1 MTIKA
6 SGRAA
11 LILATG
17 LFVWFAGPSQA
28 ATDED
33 EGAVSTETPA
43 GPPIALNRYANP
55 GPRHRR
61 HHASRRSSKVAL
73 KSSASTKA
81 SEVGASD
88 NSPAISPSVANAKA
102 QMNAIETPT
111 ANGEAAMSVRANDV
125 RQAAADNSMDAPPPA
140 KGQIVSADQLNDA
153 DRALQES
160 KPIAAAF
167 AMASVGT
174 AATTG
179 SNESSTWDRTS
190 QIGKIFIGL
199 GVLLT
204 MASAA
209 RMFMA

>member
-11 LILATG
+11 LILATA

-33 EGAVSTETPA
+33 DGALTAETAA

-55 GPRHRR
+55 TSPRHRR
-61 HHASRRSSKVAL
+61 VRAHARSGKTAL
-73 KSSASTKA
+73 KSSAGTKA
-81 SEVGASD
+81 AEIALG
-88 NSPAISPSVANAKA
+88 NSPTISSSVANAKA
-102 QMNAIETPT
+102 QMNATEMPV
-111 ANGEAAMSVRANDV
+111 ASGEAVSARANDV
-125 RQAAADNSMDAPPPA
+125 RQAAADNSMDAPSPA
-140 KGQIVSADQLNDA
+140 KSQTASADQLNDV

-167 AMASVGT
+167 SIASVGIS
-174 AATTG
+174 ATTG

-190 QIGKIFIGL
+190 MIGKIFIGF

>member
-33 EGAVSTETPA
+33 DGAISAETAA
-43 GPPIALNRYANP
+43 GPPIALNRYASP
-55 GPRHRR
+55 GSRHRR
-61 HHASRRSSKVAL
+61 RHAHRRSGKVAS
-73 KSSASTKA
+73 KSFASTKA
-81 SEVGASD
+81 DEVAAGD
-88 NSPAISPSVANAKA
+88 NSSTIPPSVADAKA
-102 QMNAIETPT
+102 QMNAE
-111 ANGEAAMSVRANDV
+111 AMSARANDV
-125 RQAAADNSMDAPPPA
+125 RQAAANNSVDTPPPA
-140 KGQIVSADQLNDA
+140 KNQTASADQLNDV

-167 AMASVGT
+167 AMASAGT
-174 AATTG
+174 PATIG

-190 QIGKIFIGL
+190 LIGKIFIGF

>member
-33 EGAVSTETPA
+33 DGAVSTETA

-55 GPRHRR
+55 GPLHRR
-61 HHASRRSSKVAL
+61 HHAHRRSSKVAL

-81 SEVGASD
+81 AEIAASD

-102 QMNAIETPT
+102 QMNATETPA
-111 ANGEAAMSVRANDV
+111 ANGEAMSMRANDV

-140 KGQIVSADQLNDA
+140 KSQMVSADQLSDA

-160 KPIAAAF
+160 KPIAATF

-179 SNESSTWDRTS
+179 STESSTWERTS
-190 QIGKIFIGL
+190 LIGKIFIGF

>member
-11 LILATG
+11 LIFATG

-33 EGAVSTETPA
+33 DGAISAETAA
-43 GPPIALNRYANP
+43 GPPIALNRYASP
-55 GPRHRR
+55 GSHHRR
-61 HHASRRSSKVAL
+61 RHAHHRSGKVAL
-73 KSSASTKA
+73 KSAASTKA
-81 SEVGASD
+81 AEVAASD
-88 NSPAISPSVANAKA
+88 NSPTIPPSVADAKA
-102 QMNAIETPT
+102 QMNAAETPA
-111 ANGEAAMSVRANDV
+111 ANGEAMSVRANDV
-125 RQAAADNSMDAPPPA
+125 RQAAANNSVETPPPA
-140 KGQIVSADQLNDA
+140 KTQMVSADQLNDA

-190 QIGKIFIGL
+190 PIGKIFIGV
-199 GVLLT
+199 GIFLT

>member
-6 SGRAA
+6 CGRAA

-17 LFVWFAGPSQA
+17 LFVWFASPSQA

-33 EGAVSTETPA
+33 DGAVSAETAA

-61 HHASRRSSKVAL
+61 HHAYRRSSKVAL

-81 SEVGASD
+81 AEAAASD

-102 QMNAIETPT
+102 QMNATETPT
-111 ANGEAAMSVRANDV
+111 ANSEAMSVRANDV
-125 RQAAADNSMDAPPPA
+125 REAAADNSMDAPPPA
-140 KGQIVSADQLNDA
+140 KSQTVSADQLNDA

-174 AATTG
+174 AATPG

-190 QIGKIFIGL
+190 LIGKIFIGF

>member
-17 LFVWFAGPSQA
+17 LFVWFASPSQA

-33 EGAVSTETPA
+33 DGAVSAETAA

-55 GPRHRR
+55 DPRHRR
-61 HHASRRSSKVAL
+61 HHAHRRTSKVAL

-81 SEVGASD
+81 AEVAASD

-102 QMNAIETPT
+102 QMNATETP
-111 ANGEAAMSVRANDV
+111 AVNGEAMSVRANDV

-140 KGQIVSADQLNDA
+140 KSQMVSADQLNDA

-160 KPIAAAF
+160 KPVAAAF

-190 QIGKIFIGL
+190 LIGKIFIGF

>member
-17 LFVWFAGPSQA
+17 LLVWFAGPSQA

-33 EGAVSTETPA
+33 DGAVSAETA

-61 HHASRRSSKVAL
+61 HPHRRSSKVAL
-73 KSSASTKA
+73 KSSAGTKA
-81 SEVGASD
+81 AELAASD

-102 QMNAIETPT
+102 QMNATETPAAT
-111 ANGEAAMSVRANDV
+111 GEAMSVRANDV

-140 KGQIVSADQLNDA
+140 KGQMVSADQLNDA

-160 KPIAAAF
+160 KPVAAAF
-167 AMASVGT
+167 ATASVGT
-174 AATTG
+174 AATG
-179 SNESSTWDRTS
+179 NNEISTWDRTS
-190 QIGKIFIGL
+190 LMGKIFIGF
-199 GVLLT
+199 GILLT

>member
-33 EGAVSTETPA
+33 DGAVTAETAA

-55 GPRHRR
+55 SPRHRR
-61 HHASRRSSKVAL
+61 VRAHARSGKMAL
-73 KSSASTKA
+73 KSSAGTKA
-81 SEVGASD
+81 AEIAVG
-88 NSPAISPSVANAKA
+88 NSPTISSSVANAKA
-102 QMNAIETPT
+102 QMNATETPV
-111 ANGEAAMSVRANDV
+111 ANGEAVSARANDV
-125 RQAAADNSMDAPPPA
+125 QQATADNSMDAPSPA
-140 KGQIVSADQLNDA
+140 KSQTVSADQLNDV

-167 AMASVGT
+167 SIASVGIS
-174 AATTG
+174 ATTG
-179 SNESSTWDRTS
+179 NESSTWDRTS
-190 QIGKIFIGL
+190 MIGKIFIGF